1 MSKALFVISSSGF
14 SNFSCPRKAK
24 VWRYSYLQTAAFM
37 SSGISSVLLLIV
49 LSDCLQSSSDT
60 HHTIQPSSCCLW
72 FGSRASRQSFSKGI
86 FPFQIPLSLLTWH
99 HACFGWLLP
108 RNDVLGQK
116 VAEFCGPAEA
126 MRRGAVAGVFSK
138 QRFLGFF
145 LLYTTIKLENK

>member
-72 FGSRASRQSFSKGI
+72 FRSRAIVGKVSLKGFFLSKFLFPCFLAPCLLWLTPPKKWRTRTEGCWILRSSWSHETGSCRSSFFK
-86 FPFQIPLSLLTWH
+86 TE
-99 HACFGWLLP
+99 
-108 RNDVLGQK
+108 V
-116 VAEFCGPAEA
+116 FC
-126 MRRGAVAGVFSK
+126 
-138 QRFLGFF
+138 FF

>member
-72 FGSRASRQSFSKGI
+72 FRSRASRQSFSKGI
-86 FPFQIPLSLLTWH
+86 FPFQIPLSLL
-99 HACFGWLLP
+99 FGTMLALVDSSQEMTHSDRRLLNSAVQLKP
-108 RNDVLGQK
+108 WDGELSQ
-116 VAEFCGPAEA
+116 EFFQN
-126 MRRGAVAGVFSK
+126 RGFFGV
-138 QRFLGFF
+138 F

>member
-72 FGSRASRQSFSKGI
+72 FRSRASRQSFSKGI
-86 FPFQIPLSLLTWH
+86 FPFQIPLSLL
-99 HACFGWLLP
+99 FGTMLALVDSSQEMTHSDRRLL
-108 RNDVLGQK
+108 NS
-116 VAEFCGPAEA
+116 
-126 MRRGAVAGVFSK
+126 AVQLK
-138 QRFLGFF
+138 P
-145 LLYTTIKLENK
+145 